1 MGCRRGGRRRHRP
14 VAARPHRPMRID
26 FSDRT
31 VTLAA
36 TELAT
41 FRAGPAPRG
50 ATTFEGRWRAEAGQQ
65 WHRALRDRLTAEVSG
80 DDERSAAFEV
90 PLEGRRTHRTWRFT
104 VQGRIDQ
111 VVRGPRGILVRE
123 VKTVRRALP
132 LPADDI
138 EADYG
143 EYLDQA
149 AVYTVL
155 LPAAG
160 GAPGSPRDA
169 PVETEL
175 VLVDI
180 DHGLTQVHPVRE
192 CAARFEACLNRLT
205 DFLEAR
211 RAHTARIR
219 GMDFRPPFAEPRPG
233 QETTAARLRE
243 ALDRAPVTLFE
254 APTGFGKT
262 GVALQLALARLRDGL
277 VDRVVYLTGKSTG
290 QLQVCK
296 QLAAMRSGDA
306 DTFNYL
312 QMRSRLE
319 HGPGATAPELCRAV
333 DETDINPPGLFHA
346 GTVDLAAT
354 IRLADLHQLPP
365 YELTRALLRWA
376 DIWVADYNYIFSPR
390 HAGVF
395 LAQPGFDPRR
405 TFLVVDEAHNL
416 PGRAADAWS
425 AAFAADALHFVAGEL
440 AAAFPLTRLPDLLD
454 ELARECERFPRQTP
468 PPPDAAYAFTGA
480 LEAAVDHLRGG
491 FPPVEE
497 ISDLAREILWDL
509 LDTERLR
516 DHRADTLV
524 WAPAKGTVRIT
535 CLDAAP
541 FIAET
546 LRPFGHALFMS
557 ATLRPFDNACRAL
570 GLEPAQ
576 VSRLEAEAPWREG
589 SFDVAVDARADTS
602 LRQRPLSQ
610 PLTAHTVLRLVN
622 ALGAPAAVFFPSY
635 KYAEDIARLC
645 QSFDPGF
652 DIALPHR
659 GLSLAGQHEFIEESL
674 IRSHALFLVLG
685 TGFAE
690 GIDLLGGRVGA
701 AMVVGPALPEVNAL
715 QEARR
720 DAARHLGRESAFHHT
735 YRIPGMTKVNQAVG
749 RLVRTP
755 GQRVR
760 ILLHCRRFAEP
771 AFHALID
778 PACAP
783 VRVIRDDDALAA
795 WLHP

>member
-1 MGCRRGGRRRHRP
+1 
-14 VAARPHRPMRID
+14 MRID
-26 FSDRT
+26 FSERS

-41 FRAGPAPRG
+41 FRAGPPPRK
-50 ATTFEGRWRAEAGQQ
+50 AAVFEGRWRAEAGQH
-65 WHRALRDRLTAEVSG
+65 WHRALRDRLTAEISG
-80 DDERSAAFEV
+80 DSERSAAFEV
-90 PLEGRRTHRTWRFT
+90 PLDGSRTYLSWHFT

-111 VVRGPRGILVRE
+111 VVRGPDSTLVRE

-132 LPADDI
+132 LPVEDI
-138 EADYG
+138 EADYA

-149 AVYTVL
+149 AVYSSL
-155 LPAAG
+155 LPVAEGPSEASG
-160 GAPGSPRDA
+160 NS

-205 DFLEAR
+205 QFLEAR
-211 RAHTARIR
+211 RAHSARIR
-219 GMDFRPPFAEPRPG
+219 GMDFRPPFATPRPG
-233 QETTAARLRE
+233 QETTAARLCE

-262 GVALQLALARLRDGL
+262 GVALQLALDRLRDGL

-296 QLAAMRSGDA
+296 QLAAMRSA
-306 DTFNYL
+306 EAETFNYL

-319 HGPGATAPELCRAV
+319 HGPGATPPDLHRAV
-333 DETDINPPGLFHA
+333 DETGVDPPSLFHA

-354 IRLADLHQLPP
+354 VRHADLHQLPP

-416 PGRAADAWS
+416 PGRAAEGWS

-480 LEAAVDHLRGG
+480 IEAVVDHLRQGL
-491 FPPVEE
+491 PPMEE

-516 DHRADTLV
+516 DHRAETLV
-524 WAPAKGTVRIT
+524 WSPAKGAVRIT

-541 FIAET
+541 FIAESI
-546 LRPFGHALFMS
+546 RSFGHALFMS

-570 GLEPAQ
+570 GLDPAQ
-576 VSRLEAEAPWREG
+576 VSLLEAEAPWRAG
-589 SFDVAVDARADTS
+589 SFDVAIDARVDTS
-602 LRQRPLSQ
+602 LRQRPRSQ
-610 PLTAHTVLRLVN
+610 PHTAHTVRRLVA

-635 KYAEDIARLC
+635 KYAGDIARLC
-645 QSFDPGF
+645 QTFDPGF
-652 DIALPHR
+652 DAALPPR
-659 GLSLAGQHEFIEESL
+659 GLSLAEQHEFIEESL
-674 IRSHALFLVLG
+674 IRAHALFLVLG

-690 GIDLLGGRVGA
+690 GIDLLGGRIGA

-720 DAARHLGRESAFHHT
+720 DAARHLGAEAAFHHT
-735 YRIPGMTKVNQAVG
+735 YRIPGMTKVNQAIG
-749 RLVRTP
+749 RLVRAP

-760 ILLHCRRFAEP
+760 LLLHCRRFAEP
-771 AFHALID
+771 AFRDLID

-783 VRVIRDDDALAA
+783 VRTLRDDDDFAA
-795 WLHP
+795 WLHGNTAEV

>member
-1 MGCRRGGRRRHRP
+1 
-14 VAARPHRPMRID
+14 MRID

-41 FRAGPAPRG
+41 FRAGPAGHAP
-50 ATTFEGRWRAEAGQQ
+50 AAFEGRWRAEAGQR
-65 WHRALRDRLTAEVSG
+65 WHRALRDRLTAEISG

-90 PLEGRRTHRTWRFT
+90 PLEGHRTHRSWHFT

-111 VVRGPRGILVRE
+111 VVCGPRGILVRE
-123 VKTVRRALP
+123 IKTVRRALP
-132 LPADDI
+132 LPAEDI
-138 EADYG
+138 EADYA
-143 EYLDQA
+143 EYLNQA
-149 AVYTVL
+149 AVYSVL
-155 LPAAG
+155 LPAAN
-160 GAPGSPRDA
+160 RMDDA

-180 DHGLTQVHPVRE
+180 DHGLTQVHAVRD
-192 CAARFEACLNRLT
+192 CATRVDACLNRLT
-205 DFLEAR
+205 NFLEAR
-211 RAHTARIR
+211 RAHTARVR

-233 QETTAARLRE
+233 QESTAERLRE

-262 GVALQLALARLRDGL
+262 GVALQLALERLRDGL
-277 VDRVVYLTGKSTG
+277 VDRIVYLTGKSTG

-306 DTFNYL
+306 ETFNYL

-319 HGPGATAPELCRAV
+319 HGPGATPPDLYRAV
-333 DETDINPPGLFHA
+333 DETDVDPPGLFHS

-354 IRLADLHQLPP
+354 VRLADLHQLPP

-395 LAQPGFDPRR
+395 LAQPGFDPAR

-416 PGRAADAWS
+416 PGRAAEAWS
-425 AAFAADALHFVAGEL
+425 AAFAADSLHFVAGEL

-454 ELARECERFPRQTP
+454 DLARECERFPRQTP

-480 LEAAVDHLRGG
+480 LEGIVDHLREG
-491 FPPVEE
+491 FPPFEE

-524 WAPAKGTVRIT
+524 WSPAKGTVRLT

-557 ATLRPFDNACRAL
+557 ATLRPFENACRAL
-570 GLEPAQ
+570 GLETAA
-576 VSRLEAEAPWREG
+576 VCSLEAEAPWREG
-589 SFDVAVDARADTS
+589 SFDVAVDARVDTR
-602 LRQRPLSQ
+602 LRQRQRSQ
-610 PLTAHTVLRLVN
+610 PHTAHTVLRLVN
-622 ALGAPAAVFFPSY
+622 ALGPPAAVFFPSY

-645 QSFDPGF
+645 QTFDPGF
-652 DIALPHR
+652 HAALPPR
-659 GLSLAGQHEFIEESL
+659 GLSLAVQHEFIEESL
-674 IRSHALFLVLG
+674 LRAHALFLVLG

-690 GIDLLGGRVGA
+690 GIDLLGGRVET

-720 DAARHLGRESAFHHT
+720 DAARHLGSETAFHQT

-749 RLVRTP
+749 RLVRGP
-755 GQRVR
+755 GQRARV
-760 ILLHCRRFAEP
+760 LLHCRRFAEP
-771 AFHALID
+771 AFLGLID
-778 PACAP
+778 PACTPAA
-783 VRVIRDDDALAA
+783 ILRDDDALAA
-795 WLHP
+795 WFRGER